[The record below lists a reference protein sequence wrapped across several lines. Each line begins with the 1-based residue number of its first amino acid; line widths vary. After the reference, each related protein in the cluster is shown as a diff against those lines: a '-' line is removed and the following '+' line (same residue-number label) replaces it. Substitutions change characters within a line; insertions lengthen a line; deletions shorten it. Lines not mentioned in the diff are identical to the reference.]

1 MDALKKK
8 RNGIMILVVIS
19 SIIFAFA
26 AKNYHDQY
34 KKEELN
40 VIRKNAEMKL
50 IFDLEVDENDNWIKG
65 RNTDIIIE
73 EFNKKGCKI
82 TFQEIQSA
90 KVFYSD
96 IKGNNKALESR
107 KKIFEAIKKYKEVE
121 QLGDI
126 GIGALH
132 TYIAKE
138 LDNWIPE

>member
-8 RNGIMILVVIS
+8 RNGIMVLVVIS

-40 VIRKNAEMKL
+40 VIRKNVEMKL
-50 IFDLEVDENDNWIKG
+50 VFDLEVDENDNWSKG
-65 RNTDIIIE
+65 RNTDIVIE

-121 QLGDI
+121 SLGDI
-126 GIGALH
+126 GNGALQD
-132 TYIAKE
+132 YLVSK
-138 LDNWIPE
+138 LDWQTK

>member
-8 RNGIMILVVIS
+8 RNGIMVLVVIS

-40 VIRKNAEMKL
+40 VIRKNAEMK
-50 IFDLEVDENDNWIKG
+50 IVFDLEVDENDNWSKG
-65 RNTDIIIE
+65 RNTDTVIE
-73 EFNKKGCKI
+73 EFNKKGCII

-121 QLGDI
+121 SLGDI
-126 GIGALH
+126 GNGALQD
-132 TYIAKE
+132 YLVSK
-138 LDNWIPE
+138 LDWQTK

>member
-8 RNGIMILVVIS
+8 RNGIMVLVVIS

-50 IFDLEVDENDNWIKG
+50 VFDLEVDENDNWSKG
-65 RNTDIIIE
+65 RNTDVVIE

>member
-8 RNGIMILVVIS
+8 RNGIMVLVVIS

-50 IFDLEVDENDNWIKG
+50 VFDLEVDENENWSKG
-65 RNTDIIIE
+65 RNTDIVIE

>member
-8 RNGIMILVVIS
+8 RNGIIVLVVIS
-19 SIIFAFA
+19 SIIFVFA

-50 IFDLEVDENDNWIKG
+50 VFDLEVDENDNWSKG
-65 RNTDIIIE
+65 RNTDIVIE

-96 IKGNNKALESR
+96 IKGNKKALESR
-107 KKIFEAIKKYKEVE
+107 KKIFKAIKKYKEVE
-121 QLGDI
+121 RLGDI
-126 GIGALH
+126 GNGALQD
-132 TYIAKE
+132 YLVSQ
-138 LDNWIPE
+138 LDWQTK

>member
-1 MDALKKK
+1 MDVLKK
-8 RNGIMILVVIS
+8 NNIIVLVAIS

-90 KVFYSD
+90 KVLYND
-96 IKGNNKALESR
+96 IKGNNNALKSR
-107 KKIFEAIKKYKEVE
+107 KKIFDAIKKYKEVE
-121 QLGDI
+121 RLGNI
-126 GIGALH
+126 GNGALQD
-132 TYIAKE
+132 YLVSQ
-138 LDNWIPE
+138 LDWQIK

>member
-8 RNGIMILVVIS
+8 RNGIMVLVVIS
-19 SIIFAFA
+19 SIIFVFA

-50 IFDLEVDENDNWIKG
+50 VFDLEVDENDNWSKG
-65 RNTDIIIE
+65 RNTDIVIE

-121 QLGDI
+121 SLGDI
-126 GIGALH
+126 GNGALQD
-132 TYIAKE
+132 YLVSQ
-138 LDNWIPE
+138 LDWQTK